1 MESESAVTRHIGAN
15 GRRLAER
22 GAGVTPRVQT
32 RHIAFLI
39 SDLNVGGV
47 QKTTLTL
54 ARALAE
60 GGHRVDLLVLRPGGA
75 LTDQISPRL
84 NVVQLS
90 ASSCWFAR
98 LQALAADPGSLWQML
113 RPVLLAKK
121 ISATLVFLPD
131 LVRYLRAAR
140 PQALV
145 SATPH
150 LNIEAI
156 WARRLAGTPTRVLIS
171 ERSAPSQKL
180 PRSKNWR
187 HRHLPALMR
196 RTYPRA
202 DVIVAVS
209 NALAD
214 DLAQVTGLPRSVL
227 RTIYNPIVGPALIED
242 ARAELDHPWLR
253 PGEPPLILGVGRLTD
268 QKDFPTLLR
277 AFAKVRAR
285 RMVRLVIL
293 GGAKDDDKCSERQ
306 AALLRIA
313 RELGVAA
320 DVDLPGFAK
329 NPFAFMAR
337 AKVFVLSSR
346 FEGLPGALIQA
357 LACGCQVVSTDCP
370 TGPAEILENGR
381 YGALV
386 PMGDDAAMASAIEE
400 ALEAPLSADL
410 LRRRASDFSEDRAVD
425 TYLDALFGDDMPPTA
440 LPRRRVA
447 TA

>member
-1 MESESAVTRHIGAN
+1 MAIESTVSRHLGHA
-15 GRRLAER
+15 GRRSAGRDSGER
-22 GAGVTPRVQT
+22 SRAGG
-32 RHIAFLI
+32 RHIAFLV
-39 SDLNVGGV
+39 SDLNGGGV

-54 ARALAE
+54 AGALAQ
-60 GGHRVDLLVLRPGGA
+60 GGHRVDLIVLRPGGA
-75 LTDQISPRL
+75 LTDQLPAGV
-84 NVVQLS
+84 NVVGLK

-98 LQALAADPGSLWQML
+98 LQALAADPGAIWAML

-121 ISATLVFLPD
+121 ISATLVFLPP

-150 LNIEAI
+150 LNIEAL
-156 WARRLAGTPTRVLIS
+156 WARRLAGTATRVLIS

-180 PRSKNWR
+180 PKSKNWR

-196 RTYPRA
+196 RTYPQA

-209 NALAD
+209 NALAE
-214 DLAQVTGLPRSVL
+214 DLAQVTGLPRQL
-227 RTIYNPIVGPALIED
+227 IRTIYNPIVGPELLRNAE
-242 ARAELDHPWLR
+242 AELDHPWLR
-253 PGEPPLILGVGRLTD
+253 RGEPPLILGVGRLTD

-277 AFAKVRAR
+277 AFARVRAKR
-285 RMVRLVIL
+285 PARLVIL
-293 GGAKDDDKCSERQ
+293 GGAKDEDKCVERQ
-306 AALLRIA
+306 AAL
-313 RELGVAA
+313 REVAAGLGVAE

-386 PMGDDAAMASAIEE
+386 SMGDDMAMAQAIED
-400 ALEAPLSADL
+400 ALEAPLSVEL
-410 LRRRASDFSEDRAVD
+410 LRQRASEFSEDRAVD
-425 TYLDALFGDDMPPTA
+425 TYLDALFGEDVPPTA
-440 LPRRRVA
+440 LQRPRVA